1 MKLGVWNQKVTNKEK
16 EEQST
21 NESVSNS
28 EKFEIHE
35 DES

>member
-21 NESVSNS
+21 NEPVSNS

-35 DES
+35 YES